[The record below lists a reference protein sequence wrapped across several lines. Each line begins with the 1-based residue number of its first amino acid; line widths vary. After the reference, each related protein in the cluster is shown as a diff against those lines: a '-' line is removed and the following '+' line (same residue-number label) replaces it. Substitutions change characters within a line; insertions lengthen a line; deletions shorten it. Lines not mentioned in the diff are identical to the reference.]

1 MKTRWFDTGERNSFP
16 FSPQTQSLHFPAR
29 ASGQPGPASPNAVF
43 DETFQLRD
51 YNPISILPISPSVHP
66 KKILETMGAEDA
78 RLRTSPSH
86 EFMFH
91 REYIGKL
98 IDFGYEDGLARH
110 DELAEFF
117 AE

>member
-1 MKTRWFDTGERNSFP
+1 MRDFTTSETQQIRVLNRLSQSEDIPLNSD
-16 FSPQTQSLHFPAR
+16 QTCT
-29 ASGQPGPASPNAVF
+29 ASPNAVF

-51 YNPISILPISPSVHP
+51 YKPISILPISPSVHP
-66 KKILETMGAEDA
+66 KKILDMMGAEDA

-91 REYIGKL
+91 RECIGKL
-98 IDFGYEDGLARH
+98 IDFGYEDGLAKH
-110 DELAEFF
+110 AELAAFF

>member
-1 MKTRWFDTGERNSFP
+1 
-16 FSPQTQSLHFPAR
+16 
-29 ASGQPGPASPNAVF
+29 
-43 DETFQLRD
+43 
-51 YNPISILPISPSVHP
+51 
-66 KKILETMGAEDA
+66 MGAEDA